1 MLEQQLIGIVSHDLR
16 SPISAIVMSTQ
27 LMLRRMDLDEKTAKM
42 AARIQTSA
50 ERANRMIRDL
60 LDFTQARLGGGLRIE
75 RAPTALHDI
84 VWHAVEEVK
93 LAHSEREFLLDMD
106 EMPTGEWDADRLS
119 QVVINLVTNA
129 VKYSPVPSPVHIQV
143 RKRTHQALIEVHNGG
158 EPISPALL
166 PLLFEPLQRGGQ
178 SVDKAGRSIGLGLYI
193 VEQIVR
199 AHGGT
204 VSVQSTIQS
213 GTTFSVHLP
222 LQV

>member
-1 MLEQQLIGIVSHDLR
+1 M
-16 SPISAIVMSTQ
+16 A
-27 LMLRRMDLDEKTAKM
+27 RRDALGPQDALLVQRIQNAAQR
-42 AARIQTSA
+42 AARL
-50 ERANRMIRDL
+50 IRDL

-75 RAPTALHDI
+75 RAPAALHDI

-93 LAHSEREFLLDMD
+93 LAHSGREFLLDMD
-106 EMPTGEWDADRLS
+106 DMPTGEWDADRLS
-119 QVVINLVTNA
+119 QVVINLVSNA
-129 VKYSPVPSPVHIQV
+129 VKYSPAPSPVHIQV
-143 RKRTHQALIEVHNGG
+143 RKRSHQGLIEVHNGG

-178 SVDKAGRSIGLGLYI
+178 GVDRAGRSIGLGLYI
-193 VEQIVR
+193 VDQIVR

-204 VSVQSTIQS
+204 VSVQSTAQS